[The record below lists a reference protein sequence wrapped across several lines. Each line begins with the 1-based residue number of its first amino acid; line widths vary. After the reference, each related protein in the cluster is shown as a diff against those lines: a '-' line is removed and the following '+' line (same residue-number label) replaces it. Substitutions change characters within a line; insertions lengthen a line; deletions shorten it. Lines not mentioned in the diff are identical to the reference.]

1 MRSMLI
7 VIVSFSVGMAAAVL
21 MLGGSPFLPVTTS
34 VNAADATTHQEAE
47 MPFGPE
53 DLLEEADV
61 YDQQADQI
69 EAEVMKYHRTAAAI
83 TPLMDP
89 KGFRRA
95 GLLTAASSKSK
106 AVAELRQLAAQHRA
120 EANRMMAKRSATP

>member
-7 VIVSFSVGMAAAVL
+7 VIVSFSLGMAAAIL
-21 MLGGSPFLPVTTS
+21 ALGGGAFLPATTS

-47 MPFGPE
+47 IPFGPE
-53 DLLEEADV
+53 DLLAEADV
-61 YDQQADQI
+61 YDQQADKI
-69 EAEVMKYHRTAAAI
+69 EAEVMQYHRTAAAI

-120 EANRMMAKRSATP
+120 EGNRMLAKQSAPQ

>member
-1 MRSMLI
+1 MRLMLI
-7 VIVSFSVGMAAAVL
+7 VIVTFLLGIVAAILAL
-21 MLGGSPFLPVTTS
+21 RGGSLLPATTS
-34 VNAADATTHQEAE
+34 VNAADATIHQEAE

-53 DLLEEADV
+53 DLLAEAEV
-61 YDQQADQI
+61 YDEQADQI
-69 EAEVMKYHRTAAAI
+69 ATEVMQYHRRAI

-106 AVAELRQLAAQHRA
+106 AVAELRELAANHRA
-120 EANRMMAKRSATP
+120 EANRMIAKNPAPQ